1 MEKHQ
6 DEVQKVNTVERN
18 VDELAKKI
26 DENCKLYESSVEEWH
41 KKIDRTELDDIR
53 NGMEKERCKINYFQD
68 KISNIA
74 KSVEGVKIETN
85 NMSKHK
91 TLVILIKKSLFQ
103 ETNFVRIL
111 KVMILV

>member
-1 MEKHQ
+1 MVEKSL
-6 DEVQKVNTVERN
+6 
-18 VDELAKKI
+18 DELSQKI
-26 DENCKLYESSVEEWH
+26 DANSKLYESAAEESH
-41 KKIDRTELDDIR
+41 KKIDKTEMDDLR

-91 TLVILIKKSLFQ
+91 VRDNTSKNPFFQ
-103 ETNFVRIL
+103 EISFVLTLR
-111 KVMILV
+111 VMMAT

>member
-1 MEKHQ
+1 MLLLELTSLFPETQNTNIARTLEKHH
-6 DEVQKVNTVERN
+6 DEVQKVTMVERN
-18 VDELAKKI
+18 VDELSQKI
-26 DENCKLYESSVEEWH
+26 DANSKLYESSIEECH

-85 NMSKHK
+85 NMRK
-91 TLVILIKKSLFQ
+91 
-103 ETNFVRIL
+103 
-111 KVMILV
+111 